1 MLRSFS
7 VKGFKNFKDEI
18 ILDLSDVKEYDF
30 NEVCIL
36 DNTIRSSITYG
47 HNSSG
52 KSNFGEAIFDIVA
65 NLTDKNKAP
74 ELYNNYLNLDSTSE
88 LAEFCYKFSFFGKEL
103 VYMYKKQDQDTILEE
118 QISINNKVVVE
129 YNYKN
134 NLGRT
139 ILRNTEKLNL
149 RLYDKNISFVKYI
162 YKNTNLDKRN
172 KDNKIFCALFDFVER
187 MLFFRSLKDNNYIGF
202 TNGTEKISNG
212 ILKADRLNDFEEFL
226 KENGIDY
233 RLIKN
238 PNDDKEIS
246 CQFKNKIVNLFDV
259 ASSGTRA
266 LALFYFWYIRL
277 RNASFVFIDEFD
289 AFYHSDIASY
299 VIKALLKINNIQFM
313 LTTHN
318 TDIMTNELLRPDCY
332 FILQDGIIKSIAN
345 STSKELSISHNLQ
358 RMYKGK
364 AFEGVKN
371 DSNNI

>member
-88 LAEFCYKFSFFGKEL
+88 LAEFCYKFTKNGKEL

-162 YKNTNLDKRN
+162 YKNTNLD
-172 KDNKIFCALFDFVER
+172 
-187 MLFFRSLKDNNYIGF
+187 NYP
-202 TNGTEKISNG
+202 
-212 ILKADRLNDFEEFL
+212 R
-226 KENGIDY
+226 
-233 RLIKN
+233 
-238 PNDDKEIS
+238 
-246 CQFKNKIVNLFDV
+246 
-259 ASSGTRA
+259 
-266 LALFYFWYIRL
+266 YFSQRH
-277 RNASFVFIDEFD
+277 VF
-289 AFYHSDIASY
+289 
-299 VIKALLKINNIQFM
+299 
-313 LTTHN
+313 
-318 TDIMTNELLRPDCY
+318 
-332 FILQDGIIKSIAN
+332 
-345 STSKELSISHNLQ
+345 
-358 RMYKGK
+358 
-364 AFEGVKN
+364 
-371 DSNNI
+371 